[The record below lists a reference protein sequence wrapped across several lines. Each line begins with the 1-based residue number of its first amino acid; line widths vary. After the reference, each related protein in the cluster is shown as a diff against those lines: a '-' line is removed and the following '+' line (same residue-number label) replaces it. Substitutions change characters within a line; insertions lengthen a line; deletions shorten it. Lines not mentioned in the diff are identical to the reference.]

1 MIKRKKGK
9 KKAAGGI
16 NSMTGFGR
24 GEEQSPYGKITVEI
38 KTLNHK
44 NLSVTCNPFNGFFL
58 LEEKIKKIFQGKLYR
73 GKVFVRVMRS
83 GTPGSRDLQKVEVRE
98 KVAKEYLNKINK
110 TKKSLKIGGE
120 VQIADLLALPG
131 VVEVAQDRKEDVLWA
146 PIKKAA
152 QKALINL
159 LDYRSS
165 EGARLA
171 KDFKK
176 RLESIKKEIKGVKK
190 FDKQSVVEYRKKLIK
205 SIRDLAGSVEMDKG
219 RVETEVA
226 LFAKNCDIAEEIT
239 RLEGHLTAYKETM
252 RKVKIDAGKKLDFIA
267 QEMQREVN
275 TIGAKANDFRISKA
289 VINMKSEIEKIREQV
304 KNVE

>member
-1 MIKRKKGK
+1 MIKRKKIRK
-9 KKAAGGI
+9 RAAADI
-16 NSMTGFGR
+16 KSMTGFGR

-58 LEEKIKKIFQGKLYR
+58 LEEKVKRIFQGKLFR
-73 GKVFVRVMRS
+73 GKVFVRVMRA
-83 GTPGSRDLQKVEVRE
+83 GTPGSRDLHKVEVRE
-98 KVAKEYLNKINK
+98 NVAREYLSKINK
-110 TKKSLKIGGE
+110 TRKALGVGGE
-120 VQIADLLALPG
+120 VQITDLLALPG

-146 PIKKAA
+146 PIRKAA
-152 QKALINL
+152 QKALVNL
-159 LDYRSS
+159 LDYRAS
-165 EGARLA
+165 EGSRLA
-171 KDFKK
+171 KDFSK
-176 RLESIKKEIKGVKK
+176 RLDYIKKEIKGVKK
-190 FDKQSVVEYRKKLIK
+190 FDKQSITEYRKKLNR
-205 SIRDLAGSVEMDKG
+205 SIRDLAGNVELDKG
-219 RVETEVA
+219 RIETEVA

-239 RLEGHLTAYKETM
+239 RLEGHLTAYKDTM
-252 RKVKIDAGKKLDFIA
+252 RKVKTDAGKKLDFIA